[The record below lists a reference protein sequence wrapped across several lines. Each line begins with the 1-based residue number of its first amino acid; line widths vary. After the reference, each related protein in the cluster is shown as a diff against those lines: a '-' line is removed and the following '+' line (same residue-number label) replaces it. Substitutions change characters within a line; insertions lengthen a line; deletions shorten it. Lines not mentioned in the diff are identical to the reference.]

1 MEGDSEKQV
10 AMRMG
15 LSRTTVH
22 QYVTMLYRRFD
33 VQSRAELLA
42 RVLRRRG
49 IRHGLPT
56 VIRGASCRNRMR
68 FVSAM
73 CAPHFA

>member
-22 QYVTMLYRRFD
+22 QYVTMLYRQFGAH
-33 VQSRAELLA
+33 SRAELLV

-49 IRHGLPT
+49 SRHGLPT
-56 VIRGASCRNRMR
+56 
-68 FVSAM
+68 
-73 CAPHFA
+73 